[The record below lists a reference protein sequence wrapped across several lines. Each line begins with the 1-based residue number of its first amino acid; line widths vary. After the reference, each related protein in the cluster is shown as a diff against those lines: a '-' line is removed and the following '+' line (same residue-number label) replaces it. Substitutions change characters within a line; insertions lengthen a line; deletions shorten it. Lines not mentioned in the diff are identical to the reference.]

1 VGCSGR
7 EGARSKQLEPQGNW
21 VSVEDGVEMLSP
33 SPCVLLS
40 SSDGVESPN
49 EVEII
54 HSAEGSKMRDRNSDS
69 SSLSSNGKRPRVS
82 DSAGTSSGCE
92 HQNPADTLVT
102 SCQHRIC
109 RHCLKSDVASIIENS
124 MEMSE
129 LSYGCLRVQL
139 LCPRCGLEL
148 SKTNLVELLDI
159 DTVQNYE
166 NLLRIAYKNLYGPMV
181 RPDMINCIRCQQKKA
196 IVSMK
201 MSSSKGKGKAKTSDA
216 VNQFQNLSRDG
227 NVHSLA
233 FCVCTECDFSWCG
246 ACGSSNS
253 QSEKKGR
260 KSSHVCREA
269 ENYRIYAIME
279 DIESIH
285 NEYTA
290 GTVNSNEYATGT
302 VNSNEYATGTV
313 NSNEYTTG
321 TVNSNEYPTGT
332 VNSNEYPTGT
342 VNSNEHATG
351 TVISNDFA
359 MATVSSNEYTPG
371 TVNSNSNLSVAPH
384 DIDHDWIATVSLGG
398 YWSPLDRSNH
408 GKKTVWSAGT
418 GFGGCRSES
427 SSDEKMRKVEKELD
441 CRAKNVLASLADILN
456 NKAMKQSYPFLGLSA
471 YVLLSQENILS
482 RLLEY
487 FVINDSMLDIC
498 ARNKLYHQLVSL
510 LTVMKQYP
518 DLLSILMGSC
528 RESDTN
534 GSSNHNI
541 GSDSSLI
548 GKMKNIYEQS
558 KIIMRRFTG
567 GNDDKNVEADVS
579 IARCLLECYEGL
591 AEAAQNQTSSIPQ
604 IISVSDGEDTE
615 MTECSEATSDQ
626 STSVSVEECSNDEA
640 CSNQYKNFLMYK
652 NNLKPLQFQECSLIS
667 GFPRHTYSNNF
678 TGSGANR
685 QSIDNSGVHNKKRMM
700 HITKEI
706 ASLLTSLPLEWE
718 SSIHVRVDS
727 NRMDLLKALIV
738 GPKGTPYQNGVFVF
752 DIYLPPDYPQVPPMV
767 TFLTTGCGSVL
778 FNPNLYANGKV
789 CLSLL
794 GTWSGPG
801 WQPGKSTLLQVLV
814 SIQSLIFVEYPFY
827 NEPGRENMTNSL
839 DSAERENRTQRYN
852 TLKFAILDALRYP
865 DSSFKDLIVAH
876 FQHKRD
882 EITGQCN
889 EWMKANGVHKNKH
902 GNIDKIAEEVILELV
917 KLPSLPG
924 SDLM

>member
-1 VGCSGR
+1 MGFSGR
-7 EGARSKQLEPQGNW
+7 EGTRSKQLEPHGTW

-33 SPCVLLS
+33 SPCVFLS

-54 HSAEGSKMRDRNSDS
+54 HSAEGSKMRDRDSDS
-69 SSLSSNGKRPRVS
+69 SSLSSNGKRQRVLR
-82 DSAGTSSGCE
+82 SAGQSSRCE
-92 HQNPADTLVT
+92 HQNPDDSFVT
-102 SCQHRIC
+102 SCQHHVC
-109 RHCLKSDVASIIENS
+109 RCCLKSHVASIIENS

-129 LSYGCLRVQL
+129 LSYGCLGVQL
-139 LCPRCGLEL
+139 LCPRCALEL
-148 SKTNLVELLDI
+148 SKTNLVDLLDI

-166 NLLRIAYKNLYGPMV
+166 NFLRDAFKNIYGSMV
-181 RPDMINCIRCQQKKA
+181 RSDMVNCISCQQKAA
-196 IVSMK
+196 IVSAK
-201 MSSSKGKGKAKTSDA
+201 MSSSKGKGKAKTDDA
-216 VNQFQNLSRDG
+216 VNRWDG

-233 FCVCTECDFSWCG
+233 FRVCTECAFSWCG
-246 ACGSSNS
+246 ACGLANS
-253 QSEKKGR
+253 QSEKKG
-260 KSSHVCREA
+260 KKNSHVCREA
-269 ENYRIYAIME
+269 ENYIIYGIME
-279 DIESIH
+279 DLESIH
-285 NEYTA
+285 TEYTT
-290 GTVNSNEYATGT
+290 GTVNSNEHVTGT
-302 VNSNEYATGTV
+302 VNSNEYATVTANTNEYAAVTV
-313 NSNEYTTG
+313 NSNDYTTVS
-321 TVNSNEYPTGT
+321 VNSNDYAMGT
-332 VNSNEYPTGT
+332 ASP
-342 VNSNEHATG
+342 
-351 TVISNDFA
+351 NDY
-359 MATVSSNEYTPG
+359 VPG
-371 TVNSNSNLSVAPH
+371 TVNLGIPPH

-398 YWSPLDRSNH
+398 YWSPLDRSNQ

-418 GFGGCRSES
+418 GFGGCKSES
-427 SSDEKMRKVEKELD
+427 TPDEKMRKFEKELD
-441 CRAKNVLASLADILN
+441 CRAKNLLASLTDILN
-456 NKAMKQSYPFLGLSA
+456 NKAMKQSFLGFSS
-471 YVLLSQENILS
+471 YVLLSRENILS

-487 FVINDSMLDIC
+487 FVVNDSMLDIC

-510 LTVMKQYP
+510 LTAMKHYP

-534 GSSNHNI
+534 GSSTHNT

-548 GKMKNIYEQS
+548 GKMRNIYEQS
-558 KIIMRRFTG
+558 KIITRRFTG

-579 IARCLLECYEGL
+579 IARCLLQCYEGL
-591 AEAAQNQTSSIPQ
+591 EEAARNQAFTIQQ

-615 MTECSEATSDQ
+615 MTECSEANSDQ
-626 STSVSVEECSNDEA
+626 STSASVEEFSNDEA
-640 CSNQYKNFLMYK
+640 CSNQFKKILMYK
-652 NNLKPLQFQECSLIS
+652 TNLKPLQFQECSLIA

-685 QSIDNSGVHNKKRMM
+685 QSIDNSGEHNKKRTM
-700 HITKEI
+700 HITKEL

-727 NRMDLLKALIV
+727 NRMDLLRALIV

-827 NEPGRENMTNSL
+827 NEPGRESMTNSF
-839 DSAERENRTQRYN
+839 DSAERENRAQRCN

-865 DSSFKDLIVAH
+865 DSSFKDLIMAH

-882 EITGQCN
+882 EITEQCN
-889 EWMKANGVHKNKH
+889 EWMKANGVHKHKH

-924 SDLM
+924 SSLM